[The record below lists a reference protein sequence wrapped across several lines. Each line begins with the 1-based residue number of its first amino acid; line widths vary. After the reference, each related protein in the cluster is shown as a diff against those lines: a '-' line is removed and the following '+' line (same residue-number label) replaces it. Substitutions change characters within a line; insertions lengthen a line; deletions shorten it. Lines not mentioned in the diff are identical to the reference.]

1 MGPPEQTTR
10 QLADAAIGAS
20 AATLPFWALQAQ
32 SWLIFIGAAA
42 GSILAVCRLV
52 QFLVEVRRK
61 RRDDGPR

>member
-1 MGPPEQTTR
+1 MGAPEQTTR

-32 SWLIFIGAAA
+32 NWLIFIGAAA
-42 GSILAVCRLV
+42 GAILAVCRLV
-52 QFLVEVRRK
+52 QFFVEVRRK